1 MTRTEVIVIIL
12 VAVVLLALAL
22 PWLVATREDDRV
34 VNCKDNLRQ
43 IGLAVGE
50 YAVDNGKVFPYGTWQ
65 VDSLPPEQR
74 FAWTIAAASY
84 RKDGKVVLSVYDL
97 AKPWNDAAN
106 LNPTGGDDAENNR
119 FRRMLLFHCPADEN
133 LSADGE
139 LISTSYVGMAGL
151 GEDAASQDSLT
162 RTAGLWG
169 YKRQTHLRQIT
180 DGLEVTVSVIDTS
193 RNNGP
198 WTAGGP
204 STLRGLVADRK
215 PYFGANGQFGGHHS
229 EGAIVLFASGHVKI
243 FSPQTAP
250 EAFVPLCTPAGG
262 N

>member
-22 PWLVATREDDRV
+22 PWLLATREDARV
-34 VNCKDNLRQ
+34 IDCQNNLRQ
-43 IGLAVGE
+43 IGVAVSE

-65 VDSLPPEQR
+65 VESLPPEKR

-84 RKDGKVVLSVYDL
+84 RKGGKAVLSVYDL

-106 LNPTGGDDAENNR
+106 LHSTGGDDGENNR
-119 FRRMLLFHCPADEN
+119 FRRMLLFHCPADDN
-133 LSADGE
+133 LSADDE
-139 LISTSYVGMAGL
+139 LISTSYVGMAGV
-151 GEDAASQDSLT
+151 GENAASQLSLT
-162 RTAGLWG
+162 GTAGLWG

-180 DGLEVTVSVIDTS
+180 DGLEVTVCILDTAQ
-193 RNNGP
+193 NNGP

-204 STLRGLVADRK
+204 STLRGLVANRK
-215 PYFGANGQFGGHHS
+215 PYFGANGQFGGHHP

-243 FSPQTAP
+243 FSPHTAP
-250 EAFVPLCTPAGG
+250 EAFAPLCTPAGG